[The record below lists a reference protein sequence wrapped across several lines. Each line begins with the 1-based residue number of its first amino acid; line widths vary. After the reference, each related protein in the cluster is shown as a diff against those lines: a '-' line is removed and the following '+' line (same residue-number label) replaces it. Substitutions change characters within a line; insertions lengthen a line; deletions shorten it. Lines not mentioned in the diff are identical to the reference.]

1 MPPCPTSSGGLILTN
16 FLEGPRLSGIG
27 MTSARTRERLVLR
40 LQQQGISDL
49 RILDR
54 IRNVPRHLFMDEA
67 LASRA
72 YEDTALPIGFGQTIS
87 QPFVVARMTE
97 ALLAAGD
104 LHRVLE
110 IGTGCG
116 YQSAVLSPLIKELY
130 TIERIASLLGRA
142 RRTLRELRIRNVHFR
157 HDDGNVGWPARAP
170 FDGILLTAAP
180 QAVPAALFEQLKVGG
195 RLIAP
200 VGPDGR
206 QELYLYIKG
215 ETRVDRQSLGA
226 VSFVPLVS
234 GLQP

>member
-1 MPPCPTSSGGLILTN
+1 M
-16 FLEGPRLSGIG
+16 EGPRLSGIG
-27 MTSARTRERLVLR
+27 MTSARTRERLVQRLR
-40 LQQQGISDL
+40 EQGIADPRVL
-49 RILDR
+49 ER

-87 QPFVVARMTE
+87 QPFVVAQMTE
-97 ALLAAGD
+97 ALLKAGD
-104 LHRVLE
+104 VSKVLE

-116 YQSAVLSPLIKELY
+116 YQTAVLSPLAEQIY

-142 RRTLRELRIRNVHFR
+142 RRSLRELRIRNVHFR

-170 FDGILLTAAP
+170 YDGILLTAAP
-180 QAVPAALFEQLKVGG
+180 HAVPPALFEQLKVGG

-206 QELYLYIKG
+206 QELMRYTKTESRI
-215 ETRVDRQSLGA
+215 ERQSLGL
-226 VSFVPLVS
+226 VSFVPLLT
-234 GLQP
+234 GLQR